1 MDWIVSEVFYPDEV
15 STAKILT
22 DIALKKSQVNRVSV
36 ICGPAGYEQSY
47 LTRREQF
54 NNEIKIYRVSLPEL
68 NKNKIFQRILRLLIL
83 TFKMTWIVLLKVK
96 KEDNIFLTTNPT
108 FLVIP
113 IAILKKIK
121 RFTVE
126 ILVHDIF
133 PENLVPAGL
142 IRKNGLKYKFLS
154 KVYNSSYQNVD
165 RVIVLGE
172 DMRQLMSN
180 KINPKMNKIDIIPN
194 WSDSDIQPIKN
205 FDISGYFGFD
215 IKDKIVFG
223 FAGNLGRLQGILEL
237 IDLFI
242 MSENN
247 NIILVIIGDGAL
259 RSVIQEKIISK
270 KLQNIYYLGP
280 KSRDEQ
286 NLFLNACHI
295 GVVTLVSGMKGLGV
309 PSKTYNLMAAGKP
322 LFYIGDDGSEIDNYV
337 KNYECGWSFTW
348 KEREKILSE
357 LRHISSK
364 IFSDIQQKGERSKI
378 ASENYTK
385 EKILNLF

>member
-1 MDWIVSEVFYPDEV
+1 MDWIISEVFYPDEV

-22 DIALKKSQVNRVSV
+22 DIALKKSQENRVSV

-47 LTRREQF
+47 ITRSEKF
-54 NNEIKIYRVSLPEL
+54 NNEIEIYRVSLPQL
-68 NKNKIFQRILRLLIL
+68 NKNKIYQRILRLLIL
-83 TFKMTWIVLLKVK
+83 TLKMTWSVLLKVK
-96 KEDNIFLTTNPT
+96 KGDNIFLTTNPT

-113 IAILKKIK
+113 ISILKKIK
-121 RFTVE
+121 GYTLE

-142 IRKNGLKYKFLS
+142 IRKNGLKYRFLS

-165 RVIVLGE
+165 RIIVLGE

-194 WSDSDIQPIKN
+194 WSDSDIQPIKD
-205 FDISGYFGFD
+205 FDISGYLGFD

-237 IDLFI
+237 IILFI
-242 MSENN
+242 AAKNN
-247 NIILVIIGDGAL
+247 DIVLVIIGDGAL
-259 RSVIQEKIISK
+259 RSVIQEKIITEG
-270 KLQNIYYLGP
+270 LHNIYYLGP
-280 KSRDEQ
+280 KPRNEQ

-295 GVVTLVSGMKGLGV
+295 GVVTLISGMKGLGV

-322 LFYIGDDGSEIDNYV
+322 IFYIGDDNSEIDNYV
-337 KNYECGWSFTW
+337 KNYECGWSFAW
-348 KEREKILSE
+348 EESEKILSV
-357 LRHISSK
+357 LRNISSK
-364 IFSDIQQKGERSKI
+364 TISDIKQKGNRSFE
-378 ASENYTK
+378 ASANYTK
-385 EKILNLF
+385 EKVLNLF

>member
-1 MDWIVSEVFYPDEV
+1 VNWIVSEVFYPDEV

-22 DIALKKSQVNRVSV
+22 DIALKKSQGNRVSV

-47 LTRREQF
+47 VTRGEQF
-54 NNEIKIYRVSLPEL
+54 NNEIKIYRVSLPQL
-68 NKNKIFQRILRLLIL
+68 NKNKIFQRIIRLLIL
-83 TFKMTWIVLLKVK
+83 TFKMTWIVFLKVK
-96 KEDNIFLTTNPT
+96 KGDNIFLTTNPT

-121 RFTVE
+121 GYTVE

-142 IRKNGLKYKFLS
+142 IRKDGFKYKILS
-154 KVYNSSYQNVD
+154 KVYNSSYQNLD

-180 KINPKMNKIDIIPN
+180 KIIPKINRIDIIPN
-194 WSDSDIQPIKN
+194 WSDSDIEPIKN
-205 FDISGYFGFD
+205 FDISGYLGLD

-223 FAGNLGRLQGILEL
+223 FAGNMGRLQGILEL
-237 IDLFI
+237 IDLFT
-242 MSENN
+242 MAENN

-259 RSVIQEKIISK
+259 RSLIQDKIITE
-270 KLQNIYYLGP
+270 KLNNIYYLGP
-280 KSRDEQ
+280 KSRNEQ

-295 GVVTLVSGMKGLGV
+295 GVITLISGMKGLGV

-337 KNYECGWSFTW
+337 KSYECGWSFNW
-348 KEREKILSE
+348 NEREKILSE

-364 IFSDIQQKGERSKI
+364 TISDIQQKGERSKI

>member
-1 MDWIVSEVFYPDEV
+1 LDWIVSEVFYPDEV

-22 DIALKKSQVNRVSV
+22 DIALKKSQLKRVGV

-47 LTRREQF
+47 ITRSEQF
-54 NNEIKIYRVSLPEL
+54 NNEIKIHRVSLPQL

-83 TFKMTWIVLLKVK
+83 TFKMTWMVFLKVK
-96 KEDNIFLTTNPT
+96 KGDNIFLTTNPA

-113 IAILKKIK
+113 IAILKKVK
-121 RFTVE
+121 GYTVE

-142 IRKNGLKYKFLS
+142 IRKDGFKYKFLS

-172 DMRQLMSN
+172 DMRQLMSS
-180 KINPKMNKIDIIPN
+180 KINPKINKIDIIPN
-194 WSDSDIQPIKN
+194 WSDSDIAPIKN
-205 FDISGYFGFD
+205 FDISGYLGFD

-242 MSENN
+242 MAENN
-247 NIILVIIGDGAL
+247 NKILVIIGDGAL
-259 RSVIQEKIISK
+259 RSVIQDKIITE
-270 KLQNIYYLGP
+270 KLHNIYYLGP
-280 KSRDEQ
+280 KSRHEQ

-295 GVVTLVSGMKGLGV
+295 GVITLKSGMKGLGV

-337 KNYECGWSFTW
+337 KSYECGWSFNW
-348 KEREKILSE
+348 NERKKILSE

-364 IFSDIQQKGERSKI
+364 TISDIQQKGERSKI
-378 ASENYTK
+378 ASENYAK